1 MRVVSGASNR
11 LKELRGLRGLT
22 LQDIALALDV
32 SQRTVNRWELHQND
46 IPRKHWEP
54 LAQIL
59 DVQVP
64 WLLGLESNGN
74 GNGDAD
80 RNLSVA

>member
-1 MRVVSGASNR
+1 MQVVSKATNR
-11 LKELRGLRGLT
+11 LKELRGIRGLT
-22 LQDIALALDV
+22 LRDIARALGV
-32 SQRTVNRWELHQND
+32 AERTVNRWELHQND

-64 WLLGLESNGN
+64 WLLGLEGN
-74 GNGDAD
+74 GNHNDESERD
-80 RNLSVA
+80 LTVA